1 MRSIQRR
8 TGSAA
13 VADDVTAAAFER
25 AWRSLGDVAER
36 GMGFR
41 PWVFRIAMNELID
54 VRRST
59 GRRTQRE
66 EEHGHGAVASSTL
79 DRPES
84 TTDAGVAGIPV
95 EDVRSAIGT
104 LSSSHQEVI
113 SLRWFADLEP
123 SEIAATL
130 GISKGAVAVRTHR
143 AMAALRAALGV
154 DTTEGPP
161 R

>member
-8 TGSAA
+8 TGS
-13 VADDVTAAAFER
+13 VTLADDVTAAAFER
-25 AWRSLGDVAER
+25 AWRSLDDVAER
-36 GMGFR
+36 GIGFR

-54 VRRST
+54 VQRSASRRS
-59 GRRTQRE
+59 QRE
-66 EEHGHGAVASSTL
+66 ARHGHGAVASSTL
-79 DRPES
+79 DHPES
-84 TTDAGVAGIPV
+84 FADVGASGIPV
-95 EDVRSAIGT
+95 EDVRNAINS
-104 LSSSHQEVI
+104 LSNGHQEVI

-123 SEIAATL
+123 AEIAATL

-154 DTTEGPP
+154 ETTEGAK